1 MFFFSILAIIFN
13 LKNKNKVPVILH
25 RTVAPDVEFALWQ
38 ITENWDELVQLYNH
52 YDSNLSFL
60 ESYRL
65 EPRKKQT
72 LSARLALYF
81 LLKQF
86 SPLRYT
92 ENGKP
97 VLESGFI
104 SLSHTQDLA
113 SAVFSKK
120 YPVGIDTEKVS
131 DKILRIYPKFMSDT
145 ELEHLE
151 LTPKNLH
158 LYWGAKE
165 AMYKM
170 YDAKGLIF
178 QTDLSVQFNTA
189 EEGQG
194 EIHLPQGLKEVMLSS
209 YLIQNTVTVVAYSL

>member
-1 MFFFSILAIIFN
+1 
-13 LKNKNKVPVILH
+13 VPVILH
-25 RTVAPDVEFALWQ
+25 KTVAPDIEFVLWQ
-38 ITENWDELVQLYNH
+38 IDENWEGLVQLYHH

-65 EPRKKQT
+65 ESRKKQT

-86 SPLRYT
+86 SPVRYT

-104 SLSHTQDLA
+104 SLSHTQGMA

-120 YPVGIDTEKVS
+120 YPVGIDTEKVTK
-131 DKILRIYPKFMSDT
+131 KILKLYPKFMSDV

-151 LTPKNLH
+151 LTSKNLH

-178 QTDLSVQFNTA
+178 QTDLSVEFNTA
-189 EEGQG
+189 GKGQG
-194 EIHLPQGLKEVMLSS
+194 EIHLPQELKHVMLSS
-209 YLIQNTVTVVAYSL
+209 YLIQDTVTVIAYENG

>member
-1 MFFFSILAIIFN
+1 M
-13 LKNKNKVPVILH
+13 PVILH
-25 RTVAPDVEFALWQ
+25 RTVSPDVEFALWQ
-38 ITENWDELVQLYNH
+38 IDENWEDLVQLYRH

-65 EPRKKQT
+65 ESRKKQT

-86 SPLRYT
+86 SPISYT

-104 SLSHTQDLA
+104 SLSHTPGMA

-120 YPVGIDTEKVS
+120 HPVGIDTEKITE
-131 DKILRIYPKFMSDT
+131 KILKLYPKFMSDS
-145 ELEHLE
+145 ELEHSE
-151 LTPKNLH
+151 LTPERLH

-178 QTDLSVQFNTA
+178 QTDLSVKFNTA
-189 EEGQG
+189 GEGQG
-194 EIHLPQGLKEVMLSS
+194 KIDLPQESKQVMLSS
-209 YLIQNTVTVVAYSL
+209 CLVQDVVTVVAYGNGIKSK